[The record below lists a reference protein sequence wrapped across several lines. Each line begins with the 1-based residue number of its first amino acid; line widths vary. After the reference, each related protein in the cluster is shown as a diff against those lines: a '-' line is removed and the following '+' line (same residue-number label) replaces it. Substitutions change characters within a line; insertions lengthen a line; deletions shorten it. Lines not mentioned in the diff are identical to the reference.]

1 MTVPKSIIDR
11 KGNKNNFKNNV
22 RTIDAQI
29 LPKRKNIE
37 PQPQFTGSYKKKK
50 RVCIHYTTC
59 SMELVIMNYPIFM
72 NGYVLIDCH

>member
-50 RVCIHYTTC
+50 ACMYTLYHMQYGASNNELSNIHEWLC
-59 SMELVIMNYPIFM
+59 AN
-72 NGYVLIDCH
+72 